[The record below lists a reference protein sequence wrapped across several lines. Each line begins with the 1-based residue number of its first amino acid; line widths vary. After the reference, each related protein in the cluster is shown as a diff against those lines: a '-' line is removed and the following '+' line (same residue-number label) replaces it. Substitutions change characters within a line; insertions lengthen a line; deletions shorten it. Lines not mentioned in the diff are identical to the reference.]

1 MVFSIL
7 VFKDLLRS
15 CLMNLKGKI
24 YYSEASAFTHNYAR
38 SLLFFDIKD
47 VYVSGFD
54 NFVKDFQPLGIIP
67 VEDIVEQIRFLLNKH
82 STKVSGTS
90 IFINAGRN

>member
-38 SLLFFDIKD
+38 SLKKSYELGG
-47 VYVSGFD
+47 VVSGEHGVGKGKRDFFLQNTPDEYRSLMLGVKKSFD
-54 NFVKDFQPLGIIP
+54 EFN
-67 VEDIVEQIRFLLNKH
+67 LLNPH
-82 STKVSGTS
+82 SGY
-90 IFINAGRN
+90 GL